1 MGPTVSLMVSQSK
14 EMSISFVALV
24 HQRPR
29 RDLVAKWS
37 RIAGQRMEGQ
47 TIEEDAQCLP
57 STSSQT
63 GFVELLLSPN
73 MMAYPCDDA
82 SKEQQEYLRIH
93 WVQGFGCKPVLL

>member
-1 MGPTVSLMVSQSK
+1 MILFRRSTAHARQKVTDAWQCGFDSSTVGPTVSLMVSQSK

-57 STSSQT
+57 STNSQNC
-63 GFVELLLSPN
+63 FV
-73 MMAYPCDDA
+73 
-82 SKEQQEYLRIH
+82 
-93 WVQGFGCKPVLL
+93 

>member
-1 MGPTVSLMVSQSK
+1 MILFRRSTAHARQKVTDAWQCGFDSSTVGPTVSLMVSQSK
-14 EMSISFVALV
+14 EMSVSFVALV

-57 STSSQT
+57 STNSQNC
-63 GFVELLLSPN
+63 FV
-73 MMAYPCDDA
+73 
-82 SKEQQEYLRIH
+82 
-93 WVQGFGCKPVLL
+93 